1 MITESLIQAIDRG
14 REGKEQGYSIGLPKL
29 EQVIDGV
36 TKGTYTLIAAESGV
50 GKSSFM
56 LYSYIYR
63 PIMDHLDDGKF
74 KISLFSLEM
83 SADKILAKLLSTYIF
98 EKYGKRLSI
107 KQLLSVQKGFI
118 LNDECYE
125 IVKECIPWMKKVESI
140 LTIYDKSATANSI
153 YSNILKEL
161 ELRGHFEETEKRR
174 IYYPDNPDLVHLVVI
189 DHLAR
194 VFCSPGNTLKQ
205 EMDLA
210 SKYLYSLKNRCGI
223 SPVVIQ
229 QMNRGIQSMDRRKE
243 GMVIPLTSDLKDT
256 NSTVEDAEIILAIF
270 DPDKAKLNSHRGYDI
285 KQLGKKYRSIFV
297 LKSRYGEADVEDS
310 LYYDGKCN
318 KWVEMPPSDKIN
330 DYEKFENPRWYLEV
344 EDTEDELDIEDDVQ
358 ITQKSKFIL

>member
-1 MITESLIQAIDRG
+1 MITESLLQAIDRG
-14 REGKEQGYSIGLPKL
+14 RAGKEQGYSIGLPKL
-29 EQVIDGV
+29 EQIIDGV

-50 GKSSFM
+50 GKSSLM
-56 LYSYIYR
+56 LYSYVYR
-63 PIMDHLDDGKF
+63 PLMDHLDDKKF

-83 SADKILAKLLSTYIF
+83 NADKILAKLLSTYIF
-98 EKYGKRLSI
+98 EKYNKRLSV

-118 LNDECYE
+118 LNDECYA
-125 IVKECIPWMKKVESI
+125 IVEECIPWMKKVESI
-140 LTIYDKSATANSI
+140 ITIYDKSTTANSL

-161 ELRGHFEETEKRR
+161 NSRGHFEETEKRK
-174 IYYPDNPDLVHLVVI
+174 IYYPDDPDLVHLVIV

-194 VFCSPGNTLKQ
+194 IFVSPGNTLKQ

-223 SPVVIQ
+223 SPIVIQ
-229 QMNRGIQSMDRRKE
+229 QMNRSIQSMDRRKE
-243 GMVIPLTSDLKDT
+243 GMVTPLTSDLKDT

-285 KQLGKKYRSIFV
+285 KQLDKRYRSVIV
-297 LKSRYGEADVEDS
+297 LKSRYGESDVEDS

-318 KWVEMPPSDKIN
+318 KWVELPPANTIC
-330 DYEKFENPRWYLEV
+330 DYEKFENVRWYLEK
-344 EDTEDELDIEDDVQ
+344 EDE
-358 ITQKSKFIL
+358 TNQKSKFVL

>member
-14 REGKEQGYSIGLPKL
+14 REGREQGYSIGLPKL
-29 EQVIDGV
+29 EQIIDGAC
-36 TKGTYTLIAAESGV
+36 KGTYTLIGAESGV

-56 LYSYIYR
+56 LYSYVYR
-63 PIMDHLDDGKF
+63 PLMDHLYDDKF

-98 EKYGKRLSI
+98 EKYGVRLSL

-118 LNDECYE
+118 LNDECYA
-125 IVKECIPWMKKVESI
+125 IVKECIPWLKRVEAI
-140 LTIYDKSATANSI
+140 LTIYDKSATAKSI

-161 ELRGHFEETEKRR
+161 EERGRFEETDKRK
-174 IYYPDNPDLVHLVVI
+174 IYYPNDPDLVHLVII

-205 EMDLA
+205 EMDLT

-223 SPVVIQ
+223 SPIVIQ
-229 QMNRGIQSMDRRKE
+229 QMNRGIQSMDRGKE

-285 KQLGKKYRSIFV
+285 KQLDKKFRSIFV
-297 LKSRYGEADVEDS
+297 LKSRYGESDVEDFI
-310 LYYDGKCN
+310 YYDGKCN
-318 KWVEMPPSDKIN
+318 KWVEMPTSATIH
-330 DYEKFENPRWYLEV
+330 DYGVFENPRWYLEAKEDNTEKEDV
-344 EDTEDELDIEDDVQ
+344 ESNSK
-358 ITQKSKFIL
+358 KSKFVL

>member
-14 REGKEQGYSIGLPKL
+14 REGREQGYSIGLPKL
-29 EQVIDGV
+29 EQIIDGAC
-36 TKGTYTLIAAESGV
+36 KGTYTLIGAESGV

-56 LYSYIYR
+56 LYSYVYR
-63 PIMDHLDDGKF
+63 PLMDHLYDDKF

-98 EKYGKRLSI
+98 EKYGVRLSL

-118 LNDECYE
+118 LNDECYA
-125 IVKECIPWMKKVESI
+125 IVKECIPWLKRVEAI
-140 LTIYDKSATANSI
+140 LTIYDKSATAKSI

-161 ELRGHFEETEKRR
+161 EERGRFEETDKRK
-174 IYYPDNPDLVHLVVI
+174 IYYPNDPDLVHLVII

-205 EMDLA
+205 EMDLT

-223 SPVVIQ
+223 SPIVIQ

-285 KQLGKKYRSIFV
+285 KQLDKKFRSIFV
-297 LKSRYGEADVEDS
+297 LKSRYGESDVEDFV
-310 LYYDGKCN
+310 YYDGKCN
-318 KWVEMPPSDKIN
+318 KWVEMPASAAIH
-330 DYEKFENPRWYLEV
+330 DYGVFENPRWYLEAKEDNTEKEDV
-344 EDTEDELDIEDDVQ
+344 ESNNK
-358 ITQKSKFIL
+358 KSKFVL

>member
-14 REGKEQGYSIGLPKL
+14 REGREQGYSIGLPKL
-29 EQVIDGV
+29 EQIIDGAC
-36 TKGTYTLIAAESGV
+36 KGTYTLIGAESGV

-56 LYSYIYR
+56 LYSYVYR
-63 PIMDHLDDGKF
+63 PLMDHLYDDKF

-98 EKYGKRLSI
+98 EKYGVRLSL

-118 LNDECYE
+118 LNDECYA
-125 IVKECIPWMKKVESI
+125 IVKECIPWLKRVEFI
-140 LTIYDKSATANSI
+140 LTIYDKSATAKSI

-161 ELRGHFEETEKRR
+161 EERGRFEETDKRK
-174 IYYPDNPDLVHLVVI
+174 IYYPNDPDLVHLVII

-205 EMDLA
+205 EMDLT

-223 SPVVIQ
+223 SPIVIQ

-285 KQLGKKYRSIFV
+285 KQLDKKFRSIFV
-297 LKSRYGEADVEDS
+297 LKSRYGESDVEDFI
-310 LYYDGKCN
+310 YYDGKCN
-318 KWVEMPPSDKIN
+318 KWVEMPASAAIH
-330 DYEKFENPRWYLEV
+330 DYGVFENPRWYLEAKEDNTEKEDV
-344 EDTEDELDIEDDVQ
+344 ESNNK
-358 ITQKSKFIL
+358 KSKFVL

>member
-1 MITESLIQAIDRG
+1 MITESLLQAIDRG
-14 REGKEQGYSIGLPKL
+14 RAGKEQGYSIGLPKL
-29 EQVIDGV
+29 EQIIDGV

-50 GKSSFM
+50 GKSSLM
-56 LYSYIYR
+56 LYSYVYR
-63 PIMDHLDDGKF
+63 PLMDHLDDNKF

-83 SADKILAKLLSTYIF
+83 NADKILAKLLSTYIF
-98 EKYGKRLSI
+98 EKYNKRLSV

-118 LNDECYE
+118 LNDECYA

-140 LTIYDKSATANSI
+140 ITIYDKSTTANSL
-153 YSNILKEL
+153 YSHILKEL
-161 ELRGHFEETEKRR
+161 NSRGHFEETEKRK
-174 IYYPDNPDLVHLVVI
+174 IYYPDDPDLVHLVIV

-194 VFCSPGNTLKQ
+194 IFVSPGNTLKQ

-223 SPVVIQ
+223 SPIVIQ

-243 GMVIPLTSDLKDT
+243 GMITPLTSDLKDT

-285 KQLGKKYRSIFV
+285 KQLDKRYRSVIV
-297 LKSRYGEADVEDS
+297 LKSRYGESDVEDS

-318 KWVEMPPSDKIN
+318 KWVELPPANTIC
-330 DYEKFENPRWYLEV
+330 DYGKFENIRWYLEK
-344 EDTEDELDIEDDVQ
+344 EDE
-358 ITQKSKFIL
+358 TNQKSKFVL

>member
-14 REGKEQGYSIGLPKL
+14 REGREQGYSIGLPKL
-29 EQVIDGV
+29 EQIIDGAC
-36 TKGTYTLIAAESGV
+36 KGTYTLIGAESGV

-56 LYSYIYR
+56 LYSYVYR
-63 PIMDHLDDGKF
+63 PLMDHLYDDKF

-98 EKYGKRLSI
+98 EKYGVRLSL

-118 LNDECYE
+118 LNDECYA
-125 IVKECIPWMKKVESI
+125 IVKECIPWLKRVEAI
-140 LTIYDKSATANSI
+140 LTIYDKSATAKSI

-161 ELRGHFEETEKRR
+161 EERGRFEETDKRK
-174 IYYPDNPDLVHLVVI
+174 IYYPNDPDLVHLVII

-205 EMDLA
+205 EMDLT

-223 SPVVIQ
+223 SPIVIQ

-285 KQLGKKYRSIFV
+285 KQLDKKFRSIFV
-297 LKSRYGEADVEDS
+297 LKSRYGESDVEDFI
-310 LYYDGKCN
+310 YYDGKCN
-318 KWVEMPPSDKIN
+318 KWVEMPASAAIH
-330 DYEKFENPRWYLEV
+330 DYGVFENPRWYLEAKEDNTEKEDV
-344 EDTEDELDIEDDVQ
+344 ESNNK
-358 ITQKSKFIL
+358 KSKFVL

>member
-1 MITESLIQAIDRG
+1 MITESLLQAIDRG
-14 REGKEQGYSIGLPKL
+14 RAGKEQGYSIGLPKL
-29 EQVIDGV
+29 EQIIDGV

-50 GKSSFM
+50 GKSSLM
-56 LYSYIYR
+56 LYSYVYR
-63 PIMDHLDDGKF
+63 PLMDHLDDKKF

-83 SADKILAKLLSTYIF
+83 NADKILAKLLSTYIF
-98 EKYGKRLSI
+98 EKYNKRLSV

-118 LNDECYE
+118 LNDECYA
-125 IVKECIPWMKKVESI
+125 IVEECIPWMKKVESI
-140 LTIYDKSATANSI
+140 ITIYDKSTTANSL

-161 ELRGHFEETEKRR
+161 NSRGHFEETEKRK
-174 IYYPDNPDLVHLVVI
+174 IYYPDDPDLVHLVIV

-194 VFCSPGNTLKQ
+194 IFVSPGNTLKQ

-223 SPVVIQ
+223 SPIVIQ
-229 QMNRGIQSMDRRKE
+229 QMNRSIQSMDRRKE
-243 GMVIPLTSDLKDT
+243 GMVTPLTSDLKDT

-285 KQLGKKYRSIFV
+285 KQLDKRYRSVIV
-297 LKSRYGEADVEDS
+297 LKSRYGESDVEDS

-318 KWVEMPPSDKIN
+318 KWVELPPANTIC
-330 DYEKFENPRWYLEV
+330 DYEKFENVRWYLEK
-344 EDTEDELDIEDDVQ
+344 EDEAN
-358 ITQKSKFIL
+358 QKSKFVL

>member
-29 EQVIDGV
+29 EKIIDGV
-36 TKGTYTLIAAESGV
+36 CKGVYTLISAESGV

-63 PIMDHLDDGKF
+63 PIMDHLDDNKF

-83 SADKILAKLLSTYIF
+83 SADKIMAKLLSTYIF
-98 EKYGKRLSI
+98 EKYNKRLSI

-118 LNDECYE
+118 LNDECYN

-161 ELRGHFEETEKRR
+161 EARGRFEETDKRK
-174 IYYPDNPDLVHLVVI
+174 IYYPDDPDIVHLVII

-194 VFCSPGNTLKQ
+194 IFCSAGNTLKQ
-205 EMDLA
+205 EMDLT

-223 SPVVIQ
+223 SPIVIQ
-229 QMNRGIQSMDRRKE
+229 QMNRGIQNVERRKE
-243 GMVIPLTSDLKDT
+243 GLVTPLTSDLKDT
-256 NSTVEDAEIILAIF
+256 NSS
-270 DPDKAKLNSHRGYDI
+270 N
-285 KQLGKKYRSIFV
+285 KKYKILSLLILIFCIF
-297 LKSRYGEADVEDS
+297 Y
-310 LYYDGKCN
+310 LYLVK
-318 KWVEMPPSDKIN
+318 
-330 DYEKFENPRWYLEV
+330 
-344 EDTEDELDIEDDVQ
+344 
-358 ITQKSKFIL
+358 

>member
-14 REGKEQGYSIGLPKL
+14 REGREQGYSIGLPKL
-29 EQVIDGV
+29 EQIIDGAC
-36 TKGTYTLIAAESGV
+36 KGTYTLIGAESGV

-56 LYSYIYR
+56 LYSYVYR
-63 PIMDHLDDGKF
+63 PLMDHLYDDKF

-98 EKYGKRLSI
+98 EKYEVRLSL

-118 LNDECYE
+118 LNDECYA
-125 IVKECIPWMKKVESI
+125 IVKECIPWLKRVEAI
-140 LTIYDKSATANSI
+140 LTIYDKSATAKSI

-161 ELRGHFEETEKRR
+161 EERGRFEETDKRK
-174 IYYPDNPDLVHLVVI
+174 IYYPNDPDLVHLVII

-205 EMDLA
+205 EMDLT

-223 SPVVIQ
+223 SPIVIQ

-285 KQLGKKYRSIFV
+285 KQLDKKFRSIFV
-297 LKSRYGEADVEDS
+297 LKSRYGESDVEDFI
-310 LYYDGKCN
+310 YYDGKCN
-318 KWVEMPPSDKIN
+318 KWVEMPASAAIH
-330 DYEKFENPRWYLEV
+330 DYGVFENPRWYLEAKEDNTEKEDV
-344 EDTEDELDIEDDVQ
+344 ESNNK
-358 ITQKSKFIL
+358 KSKFVL

>member
-36 TKGTYTLIAAESGV
+36 CKGVYTLISAESGI

-63 PIMDHLDDGKF
+63 PIMDHLDDNKF

-83 SADKILAKLLSTYIF
+83 SADKIMAKLLSTYIF
-98 EKYGKRLSI
+98 EKYNKRLSI

-161 ELRGHFEETEKRR
+161 EARGRFEETDKRK
-174 IYYPDNPDLVHLVVI
+174 IYYPDDPDIVHLVII

-194 VFCSPGNTLKQ
+194 IFCAAGNTLKQ
-205 EMDLA
+205 EMDLT

-223 SPVVIQ
+223 SPIVIQ
-229 QMNRGIQSMDRRKE
+229 QMNRGIQNIDRRKE
-243 GMVIPLTSDLKDT
+243 GLVVPLTSDLKDT
-256 NSTVEDAEIILAIF
+256 NSSVEDAEIILAIF
-270 DPDKAKLNSHRGYDI
+270 SPNKAKLKTHRGYDI
-285 KQLGKKYRSIFV
+285 KQLGDKFRSIFV
-297 LKSRYGEADVEDS
+297 LKSRYGESDVEDPV
-310 LYYDGKCN
+310 YYDGKCN
-318 KWVEMPPSDKIN
+318 KWVELPSSSFIN
-330 DYEKFENPRWYLEV
+330 DYELFNNPRWYNKEK
-344 EDTEDELDIEDDVQ
+344 EDNIENSDTNQV
-358 ITQKSKFIL
+358 IQKSKFIL

>member
-14 REGKEQGYSIGLPKL
+14 REGREQGYSIGLPKL
-29 EQVIDGV
+29 EQIIDGAC
-36 TKGTYTLIAAESGV
+36 KGTYTLIGAESGV

-56 LYSYIYR
+56 LYSYVYR
-63 PIMDHLDDGKF
+63 PLMDHLYDDKF

-98 EKYGKRLSI
+98 EKYGVRLSL

-118 LNDECYE
+118 LNDECYA
-125 IVKECIPWMKKVESI
+125 IVKECIPWLKRVEAI
-140 LTIYDKSATANSI
+140 LTIYDKSATAKSI

-161 ELRGHFEETEKRR
+161 EERGRFEETDKRK
-174 IYYPDNPDLVHLVVI
+174 IYYPNDPDLVHLVVI

-205 EMDLA
+205 EMDLT

-223 SPVVIQ
+223 SPIVIQ

-285 KQLGKKYRSIFV
+285 KQLDKKFRSIFV
-297 LKSRYGEADVEDS
+297 LKSRYGESDVEDFI
-310 LYYDGKCN
+310 YYDGKCN
-318 KWVEMPPSDKIN
+318 KWVEMPASAAIH
-330 DYEKFENPRWYLEV
+330 DYGVFENPRWYLEAKEDNTEKEDV
-344 EDTEDELDIEDDVQ
+344 ESNSK
-358 ITQKSKFIL
+358 KSKFVL

>member
-14 REGKEQGYSIGLPKL
+14 REGREQGYSIGLPKL
-29 EQVIDGV
+29 EQIIDGAC
-36 TKGTYTLIAAESGV
+36 KGTYTLIGAESGV

-56 LYSYIYR
+56 LYSYVYR
-63 PIMDHLDDGKF
+63 PLMDHLYDDKF

-98 EKYGKRLSI
+98 EKYGVRLSL

-118 LNDECYE
+118 LNDECYA
-125 IVKECIPWMKKVESI
+125 IVKECIPWLKRVEAI
-140 LTIYDKSATANSI
+140 LTIYDKSATAKSI

-161 ELRGHFEETEKRR
+161 EERGRFEETDKRK
-174 IYYPDNPDLVHLVVI
+174 IYYPNDPDLVHLVII

-205 EMDLA
+205 EMDLT

-223 SPVVIQ
+223 SPIVIQ

-285 KQLGKKYRSIFV
+285 KQLDKKFRSIFV
-297 LKSRYGEADVEDS
+297 LKSRYGESAVEDFI
-310 LYYDGKCN
+310 YYDGKCN
-318 KWVEMPPSDKIN
+318 KWVEMPSPSTIH
-330 DYEKFENPRWYLEV
+330 DYGVFENPRWYLEAKEDNTEKEDV
-344 EDTEDELDIEDDVQ
+344 ESNSK
-358 ITQKSKFIL
+358 KSKFVL